1 MHLFNTG
8 RWLQFS
14 FFLIILL
21 SSIGSGQ
28 NPANSSKANSIE
40 GSVRD
45 AAGAAIAKAPV
56 SLLNARQTV
65 LQTVQTDQQGQF
77 VLRGVAPGTYEL
89 LVSGGR
95 GFALKRIPVTVTATE
110 IDPLRI
116 TLGPAGL
123 TAEVT
128 VTAEIGTVQ
137 ALDQTSQQVNVIE
150 EDELGRRAK
159 AVTAQI
165 AQDEPGLQLQ
175 RTSPTIGAIF
185 VRGLTGAKVVSYVDG
200 IRFSNAAAR
209 GGINSFFNLNDVS
222 NLRAVEVIR
231 GPNSAQYGSDSIGG
245 SVQLISRV
253 PLFTGGGREFH
264 GQFGQHYNSADHSF
278 GSHAL
283 ITYGSR
289 QLALLVSTAG
299 HRSNTV
305 RPGGGFESHSAVNR
319 FLGIR
324 SDLLF
329 GERSTD
335 TAFTQYGGLLKLSYR
350 LTDLDQVTFHYQRG
364 QIDGG
369 KRFDQTIGGDG
380 NLVADLRN
388 FMLDFFYGRYE
399 RYQSGQGG
407 LAGWFDALS
416 ASFSYNA
423 QREERVNQGGNGN
436 PLGAI
441 TYQPERTA
449 VRGLQVQASKQWTR
463 GSLVMGGDYYGDRIK
478 APSHSLD
485 PASGVF
491 TPARP
496 RIPNRARFDS
506 LGIYAQNIVTAIPE
520 RLRLIGALRYG
531 RSSYR
536 SEAALSPVVNGRRLW
551 PDDQLKAGAVTPR
564 LGAVLTLA
572 RDINIS
578 AQVSRGFRVPSITD
592 LGTLGLTGNGY
603 EANAVDLVGR
613 GATLGSTGGSDAV
626 STGTPV
632 AQLRPETSWS
642 YETGIHVHRE
652 RIDLDINGFVNEIRG
667 NIVLQTLILPTGA
680 VGQQL
685 GEQRI
690 TAQNSNGAVFVAAAT
705 NPVLIRANYGDSR
718 TVGIEQKFDLRL
730 SSSWTLGQN
739 YTWLRSANTLTGLPP
754 TIEGGT
760 PAPQGNLRLRYAPR
774 TGRFWIEPYL
784 FGTRRQT
791 RLSTLDLED
800 RRTGAMRSRSSIQNF
815 FRRGATVRG
824 LVAAGPDAKFGT
836 TDDTLIATG
845 ETLAQVQTRVLGN
858 ATSAPLFAY
867 IPGFATFGLRGGF
880 RFGENHQVTFDLENL
895 NDKNYRGISWGM
907 DAPGRSF
914 GMRYSYRF

>member
-21 SSIGSGQ
+21 SSIGFGQ
-28 NPANSSKANSIE
+28 NPVNTSKGISIE

-56 SLLNARQTV
+56 SLLNARQAV
-65 LQTVQTDQQGQF
+65 LQTVETDQQGQF
-77 VLRGVAPGTYEL
+77 VLTGVAAGTYEL
-89 LVSGGR
+89 RVSGGL
-95 GFALKRIPVTVTATE
+95 GFALKRIPVLVTATG
-110 IDPLRI
+110 IDPVRI

-137 ALDQTSQQVNVIE
+137 SLDQTSQQVNVIE
-150 EDELGRRAK
+150 EESLGRRAK

-253 PLFTGGGREFH
+253 PLFTSAGHEVH
-264 GQFGQHYNSADHSF
+264 GQMGQHYNSADHSF

-283 ITYGSR
+283 VTYGNR

-305 RPGGGFESHSAVNR
+305 RPGSGFESHSAVNR
-319 FLGIR
+319 FLGLR
-324 SDLLF
+324 SDRLF

-335 TAFTQYGGLLKLSYR
+335 TAFTQYGGLVKLSYR

-369 KRFDQTIGGDG
+369 KRVDQTIGGDG

-388 FMLDFFYGRYE
+388 FMLDFLYGRYE
-399 RYQSGQGG
+399 RYQADQG
-407 LAGWFDALS
+407 AWFNSIS

-436 PLGAI
+436 PVGAI
-441 TYQPERTA
+441 TYQPERT
-449 VRGLQVQASKQWTR
+449 VVNGLQLQASKQWER
-463 GSLVMGGDYYGDRIK
+463 GSLVMGGDYYGDRVT
-478 APSHSLD
+478 APSHSFD
-485 PASGVF
+485 PVTRVF

-496 RIPNRARFDS
+496 RVPSRARFDS
-506 LGIYAQNIVTAIPE
+506 LGIYAQQIVTAIPE
-520 RLRLIGALRYG
+520 RLRLIGAIRYG
-531 RSSYR
+531 HSSYR
-536 SEAALSPVVNGRRLW
+536 SDAASSPLVNGRRLW

-572 RDINIS
+572 RNVNIS

-603 EANAVDLVGR
+603 EANAVDLAGR
-613 GATLGSTGGSDAV
+613 GATLGTTGGSDAV
-626 STGTPV
+626 TTGLPV

-642 YETGIHVHRE
+642 YETGLHLHRE

-667 NIVLQTLILPTGA
+667 NIVLQTLILPMGA

-690 TAQNSNGAVFVAAAT
+690 TAQNGNGVVFVAAAT

-718 TVGIEQKFDLRL
+718 TVGIEQKFDLQV
-730 SSSWTLGQN
+730 SSHWTLGQN
-739 YTWLRSANTLTGLPP
+739 FTWLRAANTRTGLPP

-760 PAPQGNLRLRYAPR
+760 PAPQGNLRLRYAPAG
-774 TGRFWIEPYL
+774 GRLWIEPYL
-784 FGTRRQT
+784 YAARRQT
-791 RLSTLDLED
+791 RLSSLDLED
-800 RRTGAMRSRSSIQNF
+800 RRTGAMRSRTSIQNF

-824 LVAAGPDAKFGT
+824 LVASGPDATFGT
-836 TDDTLIATG
+836 ADDTLIATG
-845 ETLAQVQTRVLGN
+845 ETLAQVQTRVLGT
-858 ATSAPLFAY
+858 AASAPLFPY

-880 RFGENHQVTFDLENL
+880 RLGESHEVVFDLENL
-895 NDKNYRGISWGM
+895 NDRNYRGISWGM

-914 GMRYSYRF
+914 GFRYRYRF

>member
-1 MHLFNTG
+1 MRLFDTG
-8 RWLQFS
+8 RWLPFS
-14 FFLIILL
+14 LLLIISI
-21 SSIGSGQ
+21 SSTCFGQ
-28 NPANSSKANSIE
+28 NPVKANLARTIA
-40 GSVRD
+40 GTVRD
-45 AAGAAIAKAPV
+45 AAGSAIGQV
-56 SLLNARQTV
+56 SISLLNARQAV
-65 LQTVQTDQQGQF
+65 LQTAQTDRQGEF
-77 VLRGVAPGTYEL
+77 VFSGVAPGTYEL

-95 GFALKRIPVTVTATE
+95 GFAQKRVPVTVTAAGP
-110 IDPLRI
+110 IPVQI
-116 TLGPAGL
+116 ILGPAGL

-150 EDELGRRAK
+150 EDELNRRAK

-185 VRGLTGAKVVSYVDG
+185 VRGLTGAKVVSYIDG

-245 SVQLISRV
+245 SLQLISRV
-253 PLFTGGGREFH
+253 PLFTGGGREVH

-278 GSHAL
+278 GGHAL
-283 ITYGSR
+283 TTLGTPR
-289 QLALLVSTAG
+289 LALLVSAAG

-335 TAFTQYGGLLKLSYR
+335 TAFTQYGGLVKLSYR

-399 RYQSGQGG
+399 RFR
-407 LAGWFDALS
+407 AGWFDTLS
-416 ASFSYNA
+416 ASYSHNA

-436 PLGAI
+436 PLGTI
-441 TYQPERTA
+441 TYQPERT
-449 VRGLQVQASKQWTR
+449 VVNGLQVQGAKQWTR
-463 GSLVMGGDYYGDRIK
+463 GSLVLGGDYYGDRIK

-485 PASGVF
+485 PAAGIF

-496 RIPNRARFDS
+496 RVPNRARFDS
-506 LGIYAQNIVTAIPE
+506 LGIYAQNIVNAIPE

-531 RSSYR
+531 HSSYR
-536 SEAALSPVVNGRRLW
+536 STAAASPLVNGRRLW
-551 PDDQLKAGAVTPR
+551 PDDRLKAGAVTPR

-572 RDINIS
+572 ENINIS

-603 EANAVDLVGR
+603 EANAVDLAGQ
-613 GATLGSTGGSDAV
+613 GATLGATGGSDAV
-626 STGTPV
+626 STGIPV

-642 YETGIHVHRE
+642 YEAGLHLHRE
-652 RIDLDINGFVNEIRG
+652 VIDLDINGFVNEIRG
-667 NIVLQTLILPTGA
+667 NIVLQTLILPAGA
-680 VGQQL
+680 VGRQL

-690 TAQNSNGAVFVAAAT
+690 TAQNSNGAVFVAAST

-730 SSSWTLGQN
+730 SASWTLGQN
-739 YTWLRSANTLTGLPP
+739 FTWLRSANTRTGLPP

-760 PAPQGNLRLRYAPR
+760 PAPQGNLRLRYAPGS
-774 TGRFWIEPYL
+774 GRFWIEPYL
-784 FGTRRQT
+784 YGARRQT

-824 LVAAGPDAKFGT
+824 LVAAGPDARFGT
-836 TDDTLIATG
+836 ADDTLIATG
-845 ETLAQVQTRVLGN
+845 EKLSQIQNRVLGN
-858 ATSAPLFAY
+858 ATSAPLFPY
-867 IPGFATFGLRGGF
+867 IPGFATFGLRGGL
-880 RFGENHQVTFDLENL
+880 RFGESHQFIFDLENL

-914 GMRYSYRF
+914 GLRYSYRF

>member
-1 MHLFNTG
+1 MRLFNTG

-21 SSIGSGQ
+21 SSIGFGQ
-28 NPANSSKANSIE
+28 NPVNTSKGISIE

-45 AAGAAIAKAPV
+45 AAGSAIGQATI

-77 VLRGVAPGTYEL
+77 VLSGVAPGTYEL
-89 LVSGGR
+89 RVSGGR
-95 GFALKRIPVTVTATE
+95 GFALKRIPVTVTATGL
-110 IDPLRI
+110 DPVQI

-150 EDELGRRAK
+150 EDALGQRAK

-253 PLFTGGGREFH
+253 PLFTRGPREIH

-283 ITYGSR
+283 ITYGNR

-319 FLGIR
+319 FLGLR

-335 TAFTQYGGLLKLSYR
+335 TAFTQYGGLVKLSYR

-388 FMLDFFYGRYE
+388 FMLDFLYGRYE
-399 RYQSGQGG
+399 RYQADQG
-407 LAGWFDALS
+407 AWFNSIS

-436 PLGAI
+436 PLGSI

-449 VRGLQVQASKQWTR
+449 VRGFQMQATKQWTR
-463 GSLVMGGDYYGDRIK
+463 GSLVLGGDYYGDRIK

-485 PASGVF
+485 PATGVF

-496 RIPNRARFDS
+496 RVPNGARFDS
-506 LGIYAQNIVTAIPE
+506 LGIYAQNIITAIPE

-531 RSSYR
+531 HSSYR
-536 SEAALSPVVNGRRLW
+536 SAAGLGPIVNGRHLW

-572 RDINIS
+572 ENINVS

-603 EANAVDLVGR
+603 EANAVELAGR
-613 GATLGSTGGSDAV
+613 GATLGTTGGSDAV
-626 STGTPV
+626 STGIPV
-632 AQLRPETSWS
+632 AQLKPETSWS
-642 YETGIHVHRE
+642 YEAGIHVHRE
-652 RIDLDINGFVNEIRG
+652 RIDFDINGFVNEIRG
-667 NIVLQTLILPTGA
+667 NIVLQTLILPAGA

-718 TVGIEQKFDLRL
+718 TVGIEQKFDLRI

-739 YTWLRSANTLTGLPP
+739 YTWLRAADTRTGLPP

-784 FGTRRQT
+784 YGARRQT

-800 RRTGAMRSRSSIQNF
+800 RRTGAMRSRTSIQNF

-824 LVAAGPDAKFGT
+824 LVAAGADTKFGT
-836 TDDTLIATG
+836 ADDTLIATG

-858 ATSAPLFAY
+858 ATSAPLFPS

-895 NDKNYRGISWGM
+895 NDRNYRGISWGL

-914 GMRYSYRF
+914 GLRYSYRF